1 MKIIGHIKSDFPEK
15 FGIPRQSGLT
25 ELVSR
30 IIFEPEYRVP
40 EAFRGLEGY
49 SHIWIIWQFSEAV
62 RDNWQPTVRPPV
74 LGGNTRMGVFA
85 TRSPYRPNPVGLS
98 SVRLE
103 KIDLNTPD
111 GPVLYVRG
119 ADIMDGTPVYDIKPY
134 LAYTDSH
141 PDAADGFA
149 LNSREGSLKVTFD
162 DDVISCI
169 SAELKEKLISVLSHD
184 PRPRYQ
190 HSTDRVYTMSFS
202 GYEVSFT
209 VKGEVLTVISAR
221 DAMYSNE
228 N

>member
-1 MKIIGHIKSDFPEK
+1 MKIIAHIKSDFTEK

-30 IIFEPEYRVP
+30 IVFEPEYRVP

-62 RDNWQPTVRPPV
+62 RESWQPTVRPPV

-85 TRSPYRPNPVGLS
+85 TRSPYRPNPMGLS
-98 SVRLE
+98 SVKLE
-103 KIDLNTPD
+103 KIDLNSSD
-111 GPVLYVRG
+111 GPVLYVSG
-119 ADIMDGTPVYDIKPY
+119 ADIMNGTPVYDIKPY

-141 PDAADGFA
+141 PEALDGFA
-149 LNSREGSLKVTFD
+149 LSSREGRLKVKFNDGT
-162 DDVISCI
+162 VS
-169 SAELKEKLISVLSHD
+169 SELKEKLTAVLSHD

-190 HSTDRVYTMSFS
+190 HSPERVYTMSFG

-209 VKGEVLTVISAR
+209 ADNDTLTVISVK
-221 DAMYSNE
+221 
-228 N
+228 